1 MERIFNAAVEAA
13 RAGEDIQYP
22 GGPFLKAPAQ
32 KQQFAFPANLSTFG
46 FWELFRRSK
55 FLNFS
60 MKLACGLSCS
70 RFDFYPGDIF

>member
-32 KQQFAFPANLSTFG
+32 KQQFLFLRICQSLDFG
-46 FWELFRRSK
+46 NYLDA
-55 FLNFS
+55 LNF
-60 MKLACGLSCS
+60 
-70 RFDFYPGDIF
+70 